1 MTSSPRPLTLIYCIV
16 VMFSCGKVQNL
27 PLQYIILERKNTW
40 LKYWSEFFY
49 INTWLK
55 YWSKFLLLQSKK
67 CVILGFFPLYFNS
80 QEHIWSLVLGC
91 WKSTKDQLLV
101 IIIGAFSPRSRPSTE
116 KSVKILFYH
125 DRYGTNAIFQLFI
138 PRSRVLSRVLPSLF
152 NIISTKACTN

>member
-1 MTSSPRPLTLIYCIV
+1 MSFGTLFVNCCCQVKIGPYHYFGIFFHFLCSDDHIFLFTKCVLGLACTSSWVTV
-16 VMFSCGKVQNL
+16 VLGECSVTCS
-27 PLQYIILERKNTW
+27 TW

-67 CVILGFFPLYFNS
+67 CVILGFFPLYLSS
-80 QEHIWSLVLGC
+80 QVHRWSLVLGC

-116 KSVKILFYH
+116 KSVKRLFYH
-125 DRYGTNAIFQLFI
+125 DR
-138 PRSRVLSRVLPSLF
+138 
-152 NIISTKACTN
+152 